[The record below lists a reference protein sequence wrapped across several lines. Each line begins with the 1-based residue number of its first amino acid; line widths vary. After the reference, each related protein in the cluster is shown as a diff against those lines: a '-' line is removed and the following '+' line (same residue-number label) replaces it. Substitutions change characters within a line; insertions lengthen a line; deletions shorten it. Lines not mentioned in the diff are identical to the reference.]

1 VTDVSRPVP
10 SDALRGRGVRIGDT
24 VLHGVT
30 LLAAAASVVLVG
42 LIAWEL
48 VKGARP
54 AIDRFGLGFLTS
66 TTWDPAARQVFGAG
80 TFIFGTAVTSFVAL
94 LIAGPVAI
102 AIALY
107 LTELAPRFLRGP
119 VTSLVETLAAVP
131 SVVIGFWGIL
141 VLGPFLA
148 EHVEPAL
155 QRALGFVPLFSG
167 RPQASGLLPAIAVLT
182 IMIIPIVTSISREL
196 FLGVPPELKEGALA
210 LGLTRWEM
218 LRAVDFPYVRG
229 GLAAA
234 LILGLGRAV
243 GEAIAVTQVIG
254 NNVAIPSSLFRASDT
269 LASRIASQ
277 YQGATTELQIASLV
291 YLALILLVFS
301 LLANL
306 AAQWIVR
313 RTARRHT
320 VTASTRRVQ

>member
-1 VTDVSRPVP
+1 
-10 SDALRGRGVRIGDT
+10 

-30 LLAAAASVVLVG
+30 FLAAAASVVLVG

-48 VKGARP
+48 VKGAWP
-54 AIDRFGLGFLTS
+54 AIERFGLGFLTS

-80 TFIFGTAVTSFVAL
+80 TFIVGTAITSVFAL
-94 LIAGPVAI
+94 LIAGPISI

-119 VTSLVETLAAVP
+119 VTALVETLAAVP
-131 SVVIGFWGIL
+131 SVIIGFWGIL

-148 EHVEPAL
+148 DTVEPAL
-155 QRALGFVPLFSG
+155 NDTLGFLPIFSG
-167 RPQASGLLPAIAVLT
+167 QPQASGLLPAIAVLT

-254 NNVAIPSSLFRASDT
+254 NNVRIPTSIFGASDT

-277 YQGATTELQIASLV
+277 YQGATTELQIASLT

-301 LLANL
+301 LVANV
-306 AAQWIVR
+306 AARWIVR

-320 VTASTRRVQ
+320 GAVGTRGVQ